1 VNYVSDQSSYNT
13 PSFICTGPA
22 GGSIDCTADTIVDF
36 TSPVSGLTFDA
47 VGVNDTGQVAEV
59 EVFGA
64 SGLVA
69 TVPIIGGAGGYTA
82 QPVDLS
88 AYNDVTSIDITDITD
103 PAGIGWTNFSF
114 TQACTSAELS
124 GPSWAA
130 QFPNSKSLADLS
142 GAFQQDVISFINA
155 MTAAGIKETTIT
167 TLRPPQRAYLMHYS
181 WLIAKGQI
189 DPSDVPDFVP
199 ASGQAAVDICWVHTN
214 SSGAEDLPASLKA
227 ARQMVSAFGIDRNLK
242 VAPALNSLHTQGLAI
257 DMTTTWSSKKITI
270 VNGSGVPVTI
280 NTAPHTGLN
289 SQLIAVGATY
299 GVIHF
304 LKAAKDPN
312 HWSVNGH

>member
-1 VNYVSDQSSYNT
+1 VDWNNYADT
-13 PSFICTGPA
+13 TGCTFDYTLDWDDGSPPQTGQQPGGPA
-22 GGSIDCTADTIVDF
+22 GSYVFATHTYASAGTYTFSATGSV
-36 TSPVSGLTFDA
+36 
-47 VGVNDTGQVAEV
+47 
-59 EVFGA
+59 A
-64 SGLVA
+64 SGNCVF
-69 TVPIIGGAGGYTA
+69 VPETA
-82 QPVDLS
+82 Q
-88 AYNDVTSIDITDITD
+88 
-103 PAGIGWTNFSF
+103 F
-114 TQACTSAELS
+114 TLQTCSSAELS

-142 GAFQQDVISFINA
+142 GAFQQDVTRFVNA

-167 TLRPPQRAYLMHYS
+167 TLRPPQRAYLLHYS
-181 WLIAKGQI
+181 WMITKGQI
-189 DPSDVPDFVP
+189 DPADVPDFVP

-214 SSGAEDLPASLKA
+214 SDGEEDLAASIRA
-227 ARQMVSAFGIDRNLK
+227 AKQMVSAFGIDPNLK

-257 DMTTTWSSKKITI
+257 DMKTTWSSKKITI
-270 VNGSGVPVTI
+270 VNGSGMSVII
-280 NTAPHTGLN
+280 NTTPHSGLN